1 MAVGPSRVSS
11 KWNQGPPQRSR
22 RSSELGAVLFAV
34 DADQKLRYE
43 RVTARK
49 SATDSVSFEK
59 FCSDEAR
66 EMDSAGDPNKQNLGA
81 CIALADARFTN
92 EGTLDELYADVR
104 RALA

>member
-1 MAVGPSRVSS
+1 MDWVALLLCDGILRLALYPPSCD
-11 KWNQGPPQRSR
+11 
-22 RSSELGAVLFAV
+22 LC
-34 DADQKLRYE
+34 
-43 RVTARK
+43 
-49 SATDSVSFEK
+49 VSFEK